1 MNNKIALALSSAVLL
16 STSIISTPVQADAI
30 GLYIGGQVWSSGASG
45 LVGDQNQLIDLNLD
59 TKQQGSFFIA
69 IEHPLPF
76 IPNFKVSSST
86 LDTKGGT
93 TLAVDFTF
101 GGTTFPS
108 GSTARTDF
116 KTDFIDYTAYYEV
129 FDNDGVSFDFGLT
142 IRDINA
148 DVTVVGAT
156 ATTPPV
162 SSTGKV
168 NASAYIPMVYV
179 AANIGI
185 PSTDFNL
192 FGEANFL
199 SISGQTLYDYQLG
212 VSYELVDNLA
222 VDVNLTLG
230 YWDMKSELDNVDKLS
245 TNLEFKGAFAGAVV
259 HF

>member
-1 MNNKIALALSSAVLL
+1 MNNKIALALSSAALL
-16 STSIISTPVQADAI
+16 STSIISTSVQADAI
-30 GLYIGGQVWSSGASG
+30 GVYIGGQVWNSNASG
-45 LVGDQNQLIDLNLD
+45 LVGDQNQLINLNLD

-69 IEHPLPF
+69 VEHPLPF

-86 LDTKGGT
+86 LDTKGLT
-93 TLAVDFTF
+93 TLAEDFTF

-108 GSTARTDF
+108 GSTATTDF
-116 KTDFIDYTAYYEV
+116 KSDFIDYTAYYEV

-142 IRDINA
+142 VRDINA

-162 SSTGKV
+162 SSTGIV

-212 VSYELVDNLA
+212 VSYELMDNLA
-222 VDVNLTLG
+222 VDVDLTLG
-230 YWDMKSELDNVDKLS
+230 YRDMKLELDNVDNLS
-245 TNLEFKGAFAGAVV
+245 TNLEFTGAFAGAVV